1 MKGKT
6 IKVIKVKVMKGKFN
20 NESTSGRIVRHL
32 NGVESTQ
39 QSTRTCF
46 LTLNKP
52 ANSSLS
58 EFSVFCLT
66 FVLQMLQFGWKLN

>member
-6 IKVIKVKVMKGKFN
+6 IKVKVMKGKFN

-52 ANSSLS
+52 VNSSLS
-58 EFSVFCLT
+58 EFT
-66 FVLQMLQFGWKLN
+66 VLFNLCFANVAIWMEIKLML